1 MATIT
6 LKGNP
11 IETRGTLPAVGAKA
25 PAFTAVGVDLA
36 EVTLASFAG
45 KKKVLN
51 VFPSL
56 DTGVCAMSVRRF
68 NAEAAQHPEVVVL
81 NISADLP
88 FAHKRFCASEGIATA
103 KSLSTFRST
112 FAADYGLDITT
123 GPLKGLASR
132 SVLVLDGDDNVV
144 YTEQVP
150 EIGQEPD
157 YAAAIAALG

>member
-11 IETRGTLPAVGAKA
+11 IETRGSLPAIGAKA
-25 PAFTAVGVDLA
+25 PAFSATGTDLVD
-36 EVTLASFAG
+36 VTLASFAG
-45 KKKVLN
+45 HKKVLN
-51 VFPSL
+51 IFPSL

-68 NAEAAQHPEVVVL
+68 NTEAAAHPEVVVL

-88 FAHKRFCASEGIATA
+88 FAHRRFCTSEGIDKA
-103 KSLSTFRST
+103 KNLSTFRST
-112 FAADYGLDITT
+112 FAVDYGLDIMV
-123 GPLKGLASR
+123 GGMRGLCSR
-132 SVLVLDGDDNVV
+132 AVIVLDADDVVV

-157 YAAAIAALG
+157 YAKAIAALG